1 MKEKKTFHTFLPKEI
16 CHLIEELNLKE
27 DDIQE
32 IRMSVGQ
39 PLMLKVNGKEKII
52 RMQGG
57 ITERYQEAFLVSEE
71 TLKETFSFIC
81 KHSVYAYEDE
91 IRQGFLTIEGGHRIG
106 LVGQAVT
113 EQERVKNIKY
123 ISGLNIRLASER
135 IGCGEKI
142 IEKIADRYHIF
153 NTLIVAPPCAGKTT
167 LLRDCIR
174 LLSNGRKGIEGVRIG
189 VADERGELAACY
201 HGIPQ
206 NNIGVRTDVLDR
218 VPKDIGI
225 LMLIRS
231 MAPRVVAVDEIG
243 SESDM
248 SALKNACLSGCSILA
263 TIHGTSPYDIYEKTV
278 FEHLKAGNMFQR
290 YVVLRSDTI
299 GKIKGIYDENM
310 KLID

>member
-1 MKEKKTFHTFLPKEI
+1 MKEKRELRTFLPKEI
-16 CHLIEELNLKE
+16 CYFIEDLKLKE

-32 IRMSVGQ
+32 IRMNVGQ
-39 PLMLKVNGKEKII
+39 PLMLKVDGKEKIL

-57 ITERYQEAFLVSEE
+57 ITETYEEAFYVSEE
-71 TLKETFSFIC
+71 MMKETFSFIC
-81 KHSVYAYEDE
+81 KHSVYAFEEE
-91 IRQGFLTIEGGHRIG
+91 IRQGFITIEGGHRIG

-113 EQERVKNIKY
+113 EQDKVKNIKF
-123 ISGLNIRLASER
+123 ISGLNIRLASQK
-135 IGCGEKI
+135 IGCGEKV
-142 IEKIADRYHIF
+142 IEKIADKYNIF

-174 LLSNGRKGIEGVRIG
+174 LLSDGRKDVAGVRVG
-189 VADERGELAACY
+189 VADERGELGACY
-201 HGIPQ
+201 HGVPQ
-206 NNIGVRTDVLDR
+206 NDLGARTDILDR
-218 VPKDIGI
+218 VPKADGI

-248 SALKNACLSGCSILA
+248 EALKNACLSGCSILA

-290 YVVLRSDTI
+290 YIVMQPNAI
-299 GKIKGIYDENM
+299 GKIKGVYDENM